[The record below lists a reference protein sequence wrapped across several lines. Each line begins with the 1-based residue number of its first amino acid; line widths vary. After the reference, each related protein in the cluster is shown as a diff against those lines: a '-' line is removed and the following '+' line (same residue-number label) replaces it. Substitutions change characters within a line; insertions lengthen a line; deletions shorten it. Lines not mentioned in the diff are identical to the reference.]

1 MLGPRLKPAI
11 EALFSA
17 GLIEIHITRCLSH
30 DRRAEKPLD
39 QSKAEVL
46 PRQHSARC
54 PNVAV
59 VNHHAIGFSEDV
71 RKLRSELIRECPVSR
86 GLSSSEQAGPGKN
99 KDAAADSRENS
110 ALAVL
115 APKPGDQRAGV

>member
-1 MLGPRLKPAI
+1 VVL
-11 EALFSA
+11 SA
-17 GLIEIHITRCLSH
+17 GWIEIHLARCLKH
-30 DRRAEKPLD
+30 DGRAEKPLD
-39 QSKAEVL
+39 QSEAEVR

-54 PNVAV
+54 HDVAL